1 MSDLSLFYS
10 SMSGVLNQWS
20 DFKTSRKL
28 YKPYFDM
35 QKSNAK
41 SASESAAEKVKSS
54 DTTKKSTTSSSSAV
68 KDKLKTYATN
78 VTTSASKLEK
88 AFEKDEVTGEIDRDK
103 ALSAAKDFVNSFNE
117 LYSSTRQSGNKS
129 VSSKSEFISNMTGA
143 YARKLENAGIS
154 VGSDG
159 KLSINEEEFKNADAA
174 DLDKIF
180 GKSNSFASFMSS
192 QGKSL
197 AAYAD
202 TSAYTGS
209 TYTKSGSVASASNA
223 SAISGLVYN
232 QLF

>member
-41 SASESAAEKVKSS
+41 SASESAAEKVKKN
-54 DTTKKSTTSSSSAV
+54 DTSKKASASSSTV
-68 KDKLKTYATN
+68 QDKLKTYATN
-78 VTTSASKLEK
+78 VAASASNLEK
-88 AFEKDEVTGEIDRDK
+88 AFAKDEVTGETDRDK
-103 ALSAAKDFVNSFNE
+103 ALSAAKDFVNSYNE
-117 LYSSTRQSGNKS
+117 LYASTRQSGNKS
-129 VSSKSEFISNMTGA
+129 VSSKSEFISNMTNA
-143 YARKLENAGIS
+143 YTHKLENVGIS
-154 VGSDG
+154 IGSDG
-159 KLSINEEEFKNADAA
+159 KLSINEAEFKNADDG
-174 DLDKIF
+174 DLDKVF
-180 GKSNSFASFMSS
+180 GKSNSFASFMSN
-192 QGKSL
+192 QGKAL

-209 TYTKSGSVASASNA
+209 TYTKSGNVASASNA
-223 SAISGLVYN
+223 SAVSGLIYN